1 MLILTQSLSEILNSW
16 LADRAN
22 RGRFPLSH
30 KSHYIFVNES
40 GRELSLRAARDVF
53 LRLRTVFDE
62 LDNLSS
68 HVLRHDMNDRLVEQA
83 GEDGTS
89 VEELMEDMIY
99 LNGYSDESLTP
110 LNYTKRS
117 RRLRAN
123 KRILEAVMDLRGGVI
138 HPAVDEHLPQ
148 AVSV

>member
-1 MLILTQSLSEILNSW
+1 M
-16 LADRAN
+16 A
-22 RGRFPLSH
+22 H
-30 KSHYIFVNES
+30 KSHYIFVNEN

-53 LRLRTVFDE
+53 LRLRSVFGE
-62 LDNLSS
+62 LADLSS

-89 VEELMEDMIY
+89 DGELMEDMIY
-99 LNGYSDESLTP
+99 LNGYSDDSSTP

-123 KRILEAVMDLRGGVI
+123 KRILNNQRRSFGDQDAL
-138 HPAVDEHLPQ
+138 
-148 AVSV
+148 